1 MDLPTDCFISNPV
14 GDIFVSLLF
23 LIYFWF
29 LLIDLTI
36 NFIQFRHKKCRPLN
50 FWTEEQKEKF
60 IGNEGFS
67 YTVWRA
73 ANAIMDVRMEDMNL
87 QIKARLD
94 AGEKLKDMKF
104 VAPGCYR
111 EE

>member
-1 MDLPTDCFISNPV
+1 MT
-14 GDIFVSLLF
+14 
-23 LIYFWF
+23 
-29 LLIDLTI
+29 
-36 NFIQFRHKKCRPLN
+36 
-50 FWTEEQKEKF
+50 FWTEEQKERF

-73 ANAIMDVRMEDMNL
+73 ANAIMNVRVEDMNL

-94 AGEKLKDMKF
+94 AGGKLEDMKF

-111 EE
+111 GEETKEEET